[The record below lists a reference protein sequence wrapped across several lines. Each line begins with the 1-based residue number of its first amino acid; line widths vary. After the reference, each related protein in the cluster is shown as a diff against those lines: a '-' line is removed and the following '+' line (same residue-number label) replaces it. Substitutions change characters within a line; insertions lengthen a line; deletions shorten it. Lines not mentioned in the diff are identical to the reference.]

1 MALPSLDNPLIG
13 KGIIVLID
21 EIDLHLHPAWQ
32 RAIIPALEKTFPNI
46 QLITTTHSAQVLS
59 TVNKE
64 NVFLLEDFKVVP
76 TIPHTFGKD
85 SNSILNDLFG
95 VGERLNEAKKEFQ
108 ELYHLIDD
116 ENKKE
121 EAERKLI
128 EMEEKYGND
137 DVEVVRAKLHFDF
150 LTQ

>member
-121 EAERKLI
+121 KAERKLI